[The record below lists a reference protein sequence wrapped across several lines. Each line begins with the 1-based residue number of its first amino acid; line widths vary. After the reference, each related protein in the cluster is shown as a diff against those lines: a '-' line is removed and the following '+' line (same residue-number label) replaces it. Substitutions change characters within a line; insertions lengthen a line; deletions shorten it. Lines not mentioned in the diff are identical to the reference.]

1 MLIRDV
7 VSSKGSSVVTVAP
20 DATVVE
26 VAQVLVQ
33 HTIGSV
39 LVVEDG
45 ELLGVLTERDVLRL
59 AARVPGLLGSTRAK
73 EIMSTD
79 IIVGLAEDDVAYGLA
94 IMTNN
99 RVRHLP
105 VLDRGRLAGIVSIGD
120 LVNASLTDLQAEVRW
135 LRDYVQ
141 GGG

>member
-1 MLIRDV
+1 MLMRDI
-7 VSSKGSSVVTVAP
+7 VSKKGSSVVTVAP

-33 HTIGSV
+33 HAIGSV
-39 LVVEDG
+39 LIVQQG
-45 ELLGVLTERDVLRL
+45 ELLGILTERDVLRL
-59 AARVPGLLGSTRAK
+59 AARDPWALGTTRAK

-79 IIVGLAEDDVAYGLA
+79 VVVGLVDDEVAYGLA

-120 LVNASLTDLQAEVRW
+120 LVNASLTDLQAEVHW